1 MLGKLVTFGCQYES
15 KSSFNGRQTIKLEK
29 KKRYAHELQFFLTLN
44 VTIGIVPYMLTLY
57 IHDDQYILF
66 ILYE

>member
-15 KSSFNGRQTIKLEK
+15 ESSFNGRQTIKLEK
-29 KKRYAHELQFFLTLN
+29 KRYAHELQFFLTLY
-44 VTIGIVPYMLTLY
+44 VTIDTVPYMLTLY